1 MGRARESTLGKKL
14 GRGIGGR
21 RFECQVPLVRGGED
35 MSEVPDEL
43 RYTKEHEWI
52 RIEGDNVV
60 IGVTDYAQD
69 ALTDVVWVELPEIG
83 SVVGSMES
91 FASVESVKSVSEI
104 YAPVSGEVLEVND
117 SLEDSP
123 EQINEDPYGNGWIC
137 KMAISDP
144 AELVDLLDGATY
156 RSLIEE

>member
-1 MGRARESTLGKKL
+1 MQ
-14 GRGIGGR
+14 
-21 RFECQVPLVRGGED
+21 CGED

-52 RIEGDNVV
+52 RIEGDSVT

-83 SVVGSMES
+83 AVVESMES

-104 YAPVSGEVLEVND
+104 YAPVGGEVIEVND

-137 KMAISDP
+137 KMSIADAS
-144 AELVDLLDGATY
+144 ELENLLDGATY
-156 RSLIEE
+156 RGLIEE

>member
-1 MGRARESTLGKKL
+1 M
-14 GRGIGGR
+14 
-21 RFECQVPLVRGGED
+21 RGGED

-104 YAPVSGEVLEVND
+104 YAPVSGEVLEVTD

-144 AELVDLLDGATY
+144 AELGDLLDGATY

>member
-1 MGRARESTLGKKL
+1 
-14 GRGIGGR
+14 
-21 RFECQVPLVRGGED
+21 

-69 ALTDVVWVELPEIG
+69 ALTDVVWVELPDVG

-104 YAPVSGEVLEVND
+104 YAPVSGEVLEVNG

-137 KMAISDP
+137 KMAVSDP
-144 AELVDLLDGATY
+144 AELGDLLDGATY

>member
-1 MGRARESTLGKKL
+1 M
-14 GRGIGGR
+14 
-21 RFECQVPLVRGGED
+21 RGGED
-35 MSEVPDEL
+35 MREVPDEL

-144 AELVDLLDGATY
+144 AELGDLLDGATY